1 MVDLDIRECVF
12 CDKLFTMPMGGV
24 SSSYGN
30 VCTQCKTR
38 ALEDTDHTHE
48 LVPDPYNDGAA
59 FDEGW
64 QELEKAP
71 YHGTTVGR
79 AKKILEE
86 GGKPMDPGGAI
97 MGDPRFYMT
106 RDELDARAYAVS
118 RSIGSKDDPPAL
130 LYIDDDHIDDRV
142 DVEDLGW
149 NNLSVG
155 HVLPKFISMVDD
167 SEEELA
173 SKEINEQNVNDAGWF
188 IHRNK
193 NQGRSS
199 DKRIWEQKPPEGFNK
214 AFALLKRKPFD
225 PNDPSSWD
233 DDDWEKNT
241 EGIGGA
247 RGGNHPDFPV
257 DKYDWEEHHEE
268 GYSEYGPDVDRNVL
282 NVPGMQEMLQDLQN
296 FSGSCLDEMDERVF
310 VALGLIERGWS
321 KTPMRGMPE

>member
-1 MVDLDIRECVF
+1 MAVNAF
-12 CDKLFTMPMGGV
+12 NTAW
-24 SSSYGN
+24 
-30 VCTQCKTR
+30 T
-38 ALEDTDHTHE
+38 
-48 LVPDPYNDGAA
+48 LV
-59 FDEGW
+59 
-64 QELEKAP
+64 KAP

-106 RDELDARAYAVS
+106 RDELEARAYAAS

-173 SKEINEQNVNDAGWF
+173 GKEINEQNVNDAGWF

-193 NQGRSS
+193 NQERAF
-199 DKRIWEQKPPEGFNK
+199 DKNIMAQKPPEGFNK

-241 EGIGGA
+241 EGMGGA
-247 RGGNHPDFPV
+247 MWGNHPDFPV

-282 NVPGMQEMLQDLQN
+282 SVPGMQEMLQDLQN

-321 KTPMRGMPE
+321 KNPVRGIPE